1 MSVFLLLFLAG
12 IAAGVSNAVAGG
24 GTFFTFPVF
33 LAAGLPPVVA
43 NASNAIAVWPGHA
56 MAVPGYR
63 RELSGV
69 TSGLR
74 LTLIVVLTGGVL
86 GAWLL
91 TIIDNATFSKLIPF
105 LILFATLLF
114 AFGRNISTALA
125 NRATLNP
132 FCQKLFNRLAAF
144 LFAIYGAFFGGGFGI
159 MLMAWLQ
166 MSTTYDI
173 QTNNGLKNLIAT
185 VVSTVAVILF
195 SVSGLV
201 SWQHTGVAF
210 AGAVIGGLLGARF
223 ARWLPAQAL
232 RLVVI
237 TVGLLLS
244 GYYFL
249 KYYFL
254 IDYG

>member
-33 LAAGLPPVVA
+33 IAAGLPPVVA

-63 RELSGV
+63 RELSGI

-74 LTLIVVLTGGVL
+74 RTLIVVLL
-86 GAWLL
+86 GAALGAYLL

-114 AFGRNISTALA
+114 AYGRSLTASVKI
-125 NRATLNP
+125 RASFNP
-132 FCQKLFNRLAAF
+132 FYRTLINQLAAF

-166 MSTTYDI
+166 MSTNYDI

-185 VVSTVAVILF
+185 VVSTLALIIF
-195 SVSGLV
+195 SFSGLV
-201 SWQHTGVAF
+201 SWPHTAVTF

-223 ARWLPAQAL
+223 ARWLPAQGL

-244 GYYFL
+244 GYYFIE
-249 KYYFL
+249 YY
-254 IDYG
+254 